1 ITYIAFVFSF
11 QHTIRCYRDAS
22 LLRLSERYEEK
33 ILKDVVHSV
42 QLLELKQ
49 FFSLDKDSDM
59 EMFGSIKKLKKPD

>member
-1 ITYIAFVFSF
+1 MKMQY
-11 QHTIRCYRDAS
+11 RCYRDAS
-22 LLRLSERYEEK
+22 LLRLSERSEEK